1 MVLES
6 LQIDGAESCT
16 APGGRRLE
24 LQARDGLRAGQRA
37 LDQACKDLE
46 EAQEALELQR
56 TDIPLPGD
64 DLDGDD
70 KDKGIGFVAA
80 MKSRVHEREGALRL
94 ALKNL
99 DDAEA
104 MLERAVLRRR
114 KEDHIL
120 ALFAAL
126 GAAEATGTSWDHRAT
141 EDPPYTTANTVDL
154 AVGLTILCS
163 DVLADRVRVLLRIFD
178 YDGDGFLEQ
187 AEIVAALKC
196 ASRLLGGLGFLKR
209 PAADL
214 ELDSVALRA
223 IAEQRVATDGLG
235 MTLYEAQDW
244 LVHLVANSTF
254 LSGLFNVKFAFGE
267 LSAYQRQKIPVV
279 RLFELGLLRPAD
291 VKYHIAQDAARYRP
305 QLFTENKLTLHERAF
320 ARGSD
325 DPLKS
330 DYSRF
335 LPKSSSRSLSKIVPL
350 KHGHLANL
358 TVYEHNIAFR
368 CACLLQNAYRGA
380 KSRGKAEHLAKVQAF
395 QQAQIVATNDARA
408 KVVADFQAKE
418 AQTGLSRHTW
428 DAKVRIF
435 QARKRAEGHPLDRDA
450 AVRMMQEEACEA
462 VAKQVGKR
470 FAEMQK
476 ERGLTA
482 DGKHAPKPGAALAP
496 PPKDVRS
503 LHNTIRRARRR
514 AAAAAPEDPGYGAA
528 AAYKVAYE
536 SQSTKRVESMV
547 LGSFP
552 QGLHATGE
560 NDYERSVRRAYGDP
574 DPPEQELQIRLR
586 SINQVLT
593 SLKTDELLLELPSKR
608 LLMKYVER
616 ALGLDHA
623 CLGSDSIE
631 NHLFGG
637 AFGAPELDVSR
648 ATLVAYRPT
657 FSPAFPGLGLPDV
670 EEVVRGRKIEFFPKD
685 LDDHFRIVHTQDVVA
700 EALRKFLCSDFE
712 SGLLSSYVVEKH
724 ATHDSWLQRR
734 AVEVAEAGAASARD
748 LLDRKVRAAL
758 SAARPGTTPAMLIN
772 PTVDELMEGYD
783 GALAKLDA
791 AAKEARSSIAKL
803 QNKLRIMDILG
814 NPPGVVVAPR
824 DREDWTERYF
834 AALAEAAGDSAPT
847 RLSANVG
854 GRLKHA
860 DALRLE
866 ELVAVCEG
874 FLDVALRGAT
884 TILHEMHLP
893 PAEKTIKPC
902 HTKDADGRAVEAGRG
917 VDGGLVYKYEAWNVR
932 FEICVDDHGIFNG
945 SDEYAAKAG
954 GHHRN
959 GAREYL
965 RQALECENVR
975 APLSCTVDYHGFR
988 VLAVA
993 KLDLVQVTF
1002 GEGGEV
1008 RRERE
1013 ELVHGTDDRGS
1024 SLHNSNRAMDHIL
1037 AAMAAKLNLAKH
1049 AVKGSK
1055 DLNAKEMWASVDLRG
1070 FRMADQK
1077 TFGLLNLWR
1086 AFPSESPEET
1096 KHLAAAPRG
1105 HSIFWRMLRPEYV
1118 RSLPLPLSP
1127 DANCAVTSSTAD
1139 GDEHT
1144 RRAREATRTLVTER
1158 LAALAEHLA
1167 ARGPL
1172 GPQPA
1177 GPPVNVFGDVAQ
1189 GDDAPLMDVGFGDG
1203 DQKLGAARNWGLDVT
1218 AELHQRGVNLRHLG
1232 LLRQRFWRRLTGGAR
1247 CDFGSNVL
1255 RTSVDFR
1262 LEVGRGAR
1270 LLVAGHVFHVSKEET
1285 RPFTQYE
1292 CPVDETFEGLS
1303 TNDVPVFTGEVR
1315 DARNSSAVR
1324 VAILVEM
1331 VARSAKNLLRFAL
1344 RRSAQLHGNCV
1355 VASVATPFAVDL
1367 LNAITGAHARADAT
1381 WREELVP
1388 GVLQRFGDVAVNP
1401 VESVTVRSTLLPTLP
1416 YLVRRV
1422 CALAGVEVSHRS
1434 LAALDAAPEGFE
1446 FTPQDLSAG
1455 ATDNAAT
1462 SLGANSGASPA
1473 VRPIVKHGVPFLDV
1487 ARGTLLA
1494 ARARASRG
1502 ATFGALVLSHRPPLY
1517 LPLDER
1523 PGSHLAR
1530 NRGDAGHSLDGYFTQ
1545 GITPGVA
1552 FASAHDASM
1561 DDVRRGEGARCC
1573 RFSPE
1578 EGGHIVCAYAARCAP
1593 QKPSEHFTM
1602 ELWALVAPGGEGT
1615 ARVAAMTGR
1624 GALSVR
1630 TTDDWCFTLFCGVAE
1645 IVAHGPPA
1653 RIGSWNHVCGSYDGT
1668 MMRLLVNARLVAQVE
1683 VEVAPEVARF
1693 DAAASAARRET
1704 LDKIDDQEKEARDM
1718 CKDATEKQA
1727 TQYMR
1732 SKEGLQR
1739 IKAAAIK
1746 LVEQADFKAKMDN
1759 KAKEHGKA
1767 RLGKQE
1773 ALQQARANYRT
1784 ELYMSNVKNIANEFR
1799 RLRDDVA
1806 DRTRKELDAA
1816 LERSRRPVV
1825 VGATCPS
1832 GRARSGRHFWH
1843 GCLSHVAVYDG
1854 YLSPD
1859 DVARHALAGATG
1871 GSALG
1876 GTAARERD
1884 AARLFALAAERFAC
1898 AVVHQPDDPRIR
1910 EHYALV
1916 LCDHLDLEDADPR
1929 NRPPGGGDASPVPG
1943 PALRRAAACLDRTV
1957 AALEAHGCAET
1968 LCELLRRLPDGP
1980 LHAHRAVDVFD
1991 ALLRVDPAYF
2001 ANPEAHYPL
2010 TELARVPPRF
2020 GLGARD
2026 AAPRLRRAAATV
2038 YRLVLGELSL
2048 AEIYGG
2054 VDLSWARDLAS
2065 DAALCAL
2072 VKQAEDDEDARA
2084 IELGNLGDAD
2094 GISSANG
2101 LTDADVKLVCN
2112 ARRLAVTL
2120 DLTACADVT
2129 DDALEFAAKSCTSLQ
2144 SLTLDGC
2151 AKLTDAALFAVAK
2164 KTPNATLLSLQGC
2177 GRVTNGG
2184 LEPLCGSCR
2193 HLMALNLSY
2202 CGGVNNAT
2210 LGLVAR
2216 FLRDLELFHVAFCTD
2231 ISDSG
2236 ARPRGT
2242 LRADFNGR
2250 TDGTRLVGRAS
2261 GTRREHTTRR
2271 KISRIDVDVTE
2282 RETFDVRPRRP
2293 GAPVDSRAGV
2303 YAFATKCF
2311 VPKLKSLDLSF
2322 CSAVSDD
2329 GVAAV
2334 AEKCTNLE
2342 YLNVAGLHRALHV
2355 SECTRL
2361 SDHGLGGL
2369 STRCLKLA
2377 KLYCAGVAGITD
2389 AGVGYLTREPSL
2401 DHARGDKLR
2410 VLDLSRC
2417 CAVSD
2422 GAVDALARSCPTLE
2436 EVNVGCC
2443 LLLTDRATKT
2453 LCDHCPSIKSL
2464 GLARC
2469 RRMTDASAC
2478 LVADALW
2485 LEALDVSHN
2494 PRLTDAA
2501 TECCV
2506 ELMGLTALDLS
2517 GCVGL
2522 TDAAL
2527 AVLRYHATNLHA
2539 NQHLAA
2545 RTVDDV
2551 DDAAK
2556 PQWVPNSEEPPPAPR
2571 SGAPPPPPAA

>member
-1 MVLES
+1 M
-6 LQIDGAESCT
+6 
-16 APGGRRLE
+16 
-24 LQARDGLRAGQRA
+24 
-37 LDQACKDLE
+37 
-46 EAQEALELQR
+46 
-56 TDIPLPGD
+56 LP
-64 DLDGDD
+64 
-70 KDKGIGFVAA
+70 
-80 MKSRVHEREGALRL
+80 R
-94 ALKNL
+94 
-99 DDAEA
+99 
-104 MLERAVLRRR
+104 
-114 KEDHIL
+114 
-120 ALFAAL
+120 
-126 GAAEATGTSWDHRAT
+126 
-141 EDPPYTTANTVDL
+141 
-154 AVGLTILCS
+154 
-163 DVLADRVRVLLRIFD
+163 
-178 YDGDGFLEQ
+178 
-187 AEIVAALKC
+187 
-196 ASRLLGGLGFLKR
+196 
-209 PAADL
+209 
-214 ELDSVALRA
+214 
-223 IAEQRVATDGLG
+223 
-235 MTLYEAQDW
+235 
-244 LVHLVANSTF
+244 
-254 LSGLFNVKFAFGE
+254 
-267 LSAYQRQKIPVV
+267 
-279 RLFELGLLRPAD
+279 LLRPAD

-503 LHNTIRRARRR
+503 LHNTMSVFASGLAKIGHRGEPLPDEKIATPRRDDAPSTDVAPAGG
-514 AAAAAPEDPGYGAA
+514 AAAAAPEDPGYGDA

-623 CLGSDSIE
+623 CLGSDSVE

-637 AFGAPELDVSR
+637 AFGAPELDASR

-670 EEVVRGRKIEFFPKD
+670 EDVVRSRKIEFFPRD

-712 SGLLSSYVVEKH
+712 SGLLSAYVVEKH

-783 GALAKLDA
+783 VSLAKLDA

-803 QNKLRIMDILG
+803 QNKLRIMGVTRRELGRRRGDMARCRSQILG

-854 GRLKHA
+854 GRLKRA

-965 RQALECENVR
+965 RQALECEHVR

-1024 SLHNSNRAMDHIL
+1024 SLHNSNRAMDHVL

-1127 DANCAVTSSTAD
+1127 DANCAVTSNTAD

-1167 ARGPL
+1167 SRGPL

-1177 GPPVNVFGDVAQ
+1177 GPPVNVFGDVAS

-1270 LLVAGHVFHVSKEET
+1270 LLVAGHVFHVSREEA

-1683 VEVAPEVARF
+1683 VAPEVARF
-1693 DAAASAARRET
+1693 DAAASAARQET

-1806 DRTRKELDAA
+1806 DRARKELDAA

-1859 DVARHALAGATG
+1859 DVARHARAGATG

-2094 GISSANG
+2094 GISSANA

-2177 GRVTNGG
+2177 GRVTNAG

-2242 LRADFNGR
+2242 LRADFNVR
-2250 TDGTRLVGRAS
+2250 T
-2261 GTRREHTTRR
+2261 E
-2271 KISRIDVDVTE
+2271 
-2282 RETFDVRPRRP
+2282 
-2293 GAPVDSRAGV
+2293 
-2303 YAFATKCF
+2303 
-2311 VPKLKSLDLSF
+2311 
-2322 CSAVSDD
+2322 
-2329 GVAAV
+2329 
-2334 AEKCTNLE
+2334 
-2342 YLNVAGLHRALHV
+2342 
-2355 SECTRL
+2355 
-2361 SDHGLGGL
+2361 
-2369 STRCLKLA
+2369 
-2377 KLYCAGVAGITD
+2377 
-2389 AGVGYLTREPSL
+2389 
-2401 DHARGDKLR
+2401 
-2410 VLDLSRC
+2410 
-2417 CAVSD
+2417 
-2422 GAVDALARSCPTLE
+2422 
-2436 EVNVGCC
+2436 
-2443 LLLTDRATKT
+2443 
-2453 LCDHCPSIKSL
+2453 
-2464 GLARC
+2464 
-2469 RRMTDASAC
+2469 
-2478 LVADALW
+2478 
-2485 LEALDVSHN
+2485 
-2494 PRLTDAA
+2494 
-2501 TECCV
+2501 
-2506 ELMGLTALDLS
+2506 
-2517 GCVGL
+2517 
-2522 TDAAL
+2522 
-2527 AVLRYHATNLHA
+2527 
-2539 NQHLAA
+2539 
-2545 RTVDDV
+2545 
-2551 DDAAK
+2551 
-2556 PQWVPNSEEPPPAPR
+2556 
-2571 SGAPPPPPAA
+2571 